1 MLETSEIIEKDEKN
15 HDNITKMLNDKFGK
29 IIKKGKHSM
38 IKGSCSDIC
47 LNTHKND
54 QKYVKL

>member
-1 MLETSEIIEKDEKN
+1 MLETSEVIEKDEKN

-38 IKGSCSDIC
+38 LKGSCSDIC
-47 LNTHKND
+47 LNIC
-54 QKYVKL
+54 

>member
-47 LNTHKND
+47 L
-54 QKYVKL
+54 YVKL